1 MNVRKDFMK
10 LPEAFLEFEEALNQK
25 EIYFDNTPRS
35 FDFPHRQ
42 LKRQVSKKFIPHE
55 TIPFSKDKIIYS
67 RIEVKDGLRNF
78 IAPKFGIKDSWINHY
93 TPMVTKLS
101 ELNIQDYCNWFIAES
116 FRFHKPDLRLLDN
129 GSIYVIGGNHRIAL
143 LDVLGYRGSISMDYF
158 SLQRE

>member
-35 FDFPHRQ
+35 FGFSHRQ

-55 TIPFSKDKIIYS
+55 TIPFIKDKIIYS

-93 TPMVTKLS
+93 TPMVTKLN

-116 FRFHKPDLRLLDN
+116 FRSPKPDLRLLDN
-129 GSIYVIGGNHRIAL
+129 GSIYVIEGNHRIAL
-143 LDVLGYRGSISMDYF
+143 LDVLGYSGSISMDYF